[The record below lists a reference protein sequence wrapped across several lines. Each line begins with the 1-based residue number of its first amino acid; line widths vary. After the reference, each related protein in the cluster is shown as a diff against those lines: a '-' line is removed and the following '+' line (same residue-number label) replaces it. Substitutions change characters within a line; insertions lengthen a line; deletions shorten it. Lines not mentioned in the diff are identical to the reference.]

1 MKKITSI
8 IMAIIMICL
17 PLTASAAEQ
26 AAQAAAAATVSEEEL
41 PAEEGGLLSGLTSL
55 FAPLEEI
62 FIKLKEIVIKLLDLL
77 GLSSGAAKPEFNVRT
92 WESEE
97 GIPAVYQ
104 PLLNEFNKVTAL
116 ARGNSGT
123 CVISKTVKSS
133 YRLKNSSGG
142 NTVNGGTGN
151 ILKSLFPELTRELV
165 STADEGVSINDYIA
179 PLNGSLNAS
188 QVKYASRT
196 MNADGTSKIELTL
209 YGESYSDTSTL
220 TSPVIKDGIYSKNDF
235 NTAAFAVS
243 GFGAHIENV
252 TITILFDTY
261 TNQLIREDVLIPA
274 YYDFEGTLTV
284 IKDQQSE
291 GWVYYDTSTMVNFE
305 YFWK

>member
-1 MKKITSI
+1 
-8 IMAIIMICL
+8 MAIIMICL
-17 PLTASAAEQ
+17 PLTASAAAYAVET
-26 AAQAAAAATVSEEEL
+26 AVTVSEDEL
-41 PAEEGGLLSGLTSL
+41 PSGEGGLLSGLTSL
-55 FAPLEEI
+55 LAPLEEI
-62 FIKLKEIVIKLLDLL
+62 FLKLKEIVIKLLDLL
-77 GLSSGAAKPEFNVRT
+77 GISSGSAKPEFNIRE

-116 ARGNSGT
+116 ARSNSGT

-142 NTVNGGTGN
+142 NAIKGGTGN
-151 ILKSLFPELTRELV
+151 ILKSLFPEMTRELV